1 MTDEVGGYSRQVAE
15 RSDGSTEQRR
25 ALDAAVLDTAELTLR
40 RRGTKIKVRPAQD
53 VAERLAASAIRL
65 FRERGFDAV
74 SVGDIAAEAGVTART
89 FFRYYP
95 TKETV
100 LVDIV
105 DRTNERLMQY
115 IQSVRPG
122 AEIGE
127 VLQVAI
133 EEWFLEYADLFP
145 AVARIVDGASSLM
158 SVFLTRYVV
167 WEEHLA
173 QALRARYPDLGADDA
188 MVWSVLA
195 FGLLRVAQS
204 LSRLRACSY
213 VDGAREAFAR
223 FDDMLGTALVGR
235 GGARDTAPRIEA
247 G

>member
-1 MTDEVGGYSRQVAE
+1 VALP
-15 RSDGSTEQRR
+15 SDGSTEDSTEESR
-25 ALDAAVLDTAELTLR
+25 ALDAAALDAAELTLR
-40 RRGTKIKVRPAQD
+40 RRGTKVKVRPAQD
-53 VAERLAASAIRL
+53 VAERLAAAAIRL
-65 FRERGFDAV
+65 FQERGFDAV
-74 SVGDIAAEAGVTART
+74 SVGDIAAEAGVTTRT

-127 VLQVAI
+127 VLRVAMD
-133 EEWFLEYADLFP
+133 EWFLEYTHLFH
-145 AVARIVDGASSLM
+145 AVRRFVEGASSLM
-158 SVFLTRYVV
+158 PVFLTRFAV

-173 QALRARYPDLGADDA
+173 EALRARYPELDAEDA
-188 MVWSVLA
+188 MLWSVLA
-195 FGLLRVAQS
+195 FGLLRVAQN
-204 LSRLRACSY
+204 LARLRACSY
-213 VDGAREAFAR
+213 AEGAREAFTR
-223 FDDMLGTALVGR
+223 FDGMLDVARMGP
-235 GGARDTAPRIEA
+235 GGARDTAPRVEV